1 MTSSTDQE
9 TADSID
15 RQGRMLKY
23 LYPKDKGWA
32 NHEDRK
38 RRRSIVT
45 ELERE
50 HRMLAKESL
59 VLDVNIAA
67 AKAERDRAF
76 ESRRLG
82 ELEAHVQADTDVAD
96 LNAQALA
103 WCTREAAARPCPED
117 RTRTVRPPASSRSI
131 WISSTASSGDRRC
144 VDRA

>member
-1 MTSSTDQE
+1 VTSSIDQE

-15 RQGRMLKY
+15 WQGRMLKY

-32 NHEDRK
+32 SHEDRK

-45 ELERE
+45 ELGSE

-59 VLDVNIAA
+59 VLDVNVAA

-96 LNAQALA
+96 LNAQAARLVHPGGGGA
-103 WCTREAAARPCPED
+103 PMSGGSDPHGAAAGFVSVNLD
-117 RTRTVRPPASSRSI
+117 FMYSLI
-131 WISSTASSGDRRC
+131 W
-144 VDRA
+144 